1 MVAFTDRPPACKRLV
16 CECKPPSGGGS
27 ALVFE
32 PYLRQPADSNC
43 RLLFCTA
50 SDVFAWSPNQFFST
64 VSFPRSHR
72 PSNPHFLRRFG
83 TANPPATSGHLT
95 PRTDELCEPLLS
107 SGVCV
112 AGPSKSSSDE
122 ACRHSGQTRV
132 RTLNGEI
139 KTFRPYRHIAD
150 SPRYRPCL
158 RPAALVPRFPLGTV
172 SGELNLTH
180 PTEIRRIHRHFQAE
194 YDELLGNFVGNTLSD
209 LTAFISSASDP
220 VLERSRNRNQAT
232 GLLETLQNDQRPEDD
247 SRRPATQLPPVFGYR
262 TIRSLNG
269 RQRHDVG
276 AEDDLE
282 AVRALWNQRAQYS
295 SSPFSPPRMPPNLS
309 PPNLSPLP
317 QSEEYPEENRRVK
330 RRKLDSERAS
340 QSFKGF
346 RYGRYGQVEPGQL
359 KMEILSCDGGLFENG
374 SSYAYDN
381 ILRDDKTVYCT
392 QSNRCNIILKHQ
404 GATPF
409 SLKELVIKA
418 PALNYSSPVREGMVF
433 VSMHQDE
440 VLTRTAQYE
449 IQYASLRSGR
459 SSSTRPLAPIIS
471 IRHHEDGT
479 TVTRTHTRQR
489 RMYSMDGEDEENEQ
503 RTAQIPAEFTSQLPP
518 FNITTECSYEETDD
532 EDTPRISVNRRA
544 PNRIGSLP
552 FESDSSDDGNPF
564 ASDRYDFE
572 DYSFNNRRRDPSDMS
587 LAEAVEAT
595 QMATQEAVRAVGGEL
610 MAPHAKFFIEKDKS
624 KCTIRFDPPVS
635 GRFILLKMWS
645 SSRASG
651 SNIDIQAVL
660 AKGFAGPRY
669 FPSVELR

>member
-1 MVAFTDRPPACKRLV
+1 MSSQRPDPSQNPQRRDQDFPPLPPYRRLPPLPPLPSTRGPRPPLPPRHRLW
-16 CECKPPSGGGS
+16 G
-27 ALVFE
+27 AE
-32 PYLRQPADSNC
+32 PYASHGDQEDPYDTDDTGDIVRAARRQMAD
-43 RLLFCTA
+43 
-50 SDVFAWSPNQFFST
+50 
-64 VSFPRSHR
+64 
-72 PSNPHFLRRFG
+72 
-83 TANPPATSGHLT
+83 
-95 PRTDELCEPLLS
+95 
-107 SGVCV
+107 
-112 AGPSKSSSDE
+112 
-122 ACRHSGQTRV
+122 
-132 RTLNGEI
+132 
-139 KTFRPYRHIAD
+139 
-150 SPRYRPCL
+150 
-158 RPAALVPRFPLGTV
+158 
-172 SGELNLTH
+172 
-180 PTEIRRIHRHFQAE
+180 RHFQAE

-479 TVTRTHTRQR
+479 TVTRTHARQR
-489 RMYSMDGEDEENEQ
+489 RLYSMDGEDDENEQ

-518 FNITTECSYEETDD
+518 FNITTECNYEETDD

-595 QMATQEAVRAVGGEL
+595 QMATQEAVRAVGGGL

>member
-1 MVAFTDRPPACKRLV
+1 
-16 CECKPPSGGGS
+16 
-27 ALVFE
+27 
-32 PYLRQPADSNC
+32 
-43 RLLFCTA
+43 
-50 SDVFAWSPNQFFST
+50 
-64 VSFPRSHR
+64 
-72 PSNPHFLRRFG
+72 
-83 TANPPATSGHLT
+83 
-95 PRTDELCEPLLS
+95 
-107 SGVCV
+107 
-112 AGPSKSSSDE
+112 
-122 ACRHSGQTRV
+122 
-132 RTLNGEI
+132 
-139 KTFRPYRHIAD
+139 
-150 SPRYRPCL
+150 
-158 RPAALVPRFPLGTV
+158 
-172 SGELNLTH
+172 
-180 PTEIRRIHRHFQAE
+180 
-194 YDELLGNFVGNTLSD
+194 
-209 LTAFISSASDP
+209 
-220 VLERSRNRNQAT
+220 
-232 GLLETLQNDQRPEDD
+232 
-247 SRRPATQLPPVFGYR
+247 
-262 TIRSLNG
+262 
-269 RQRHDVG
+269 
-276 AEDDLE
+276 
-282 AVRALWNQRAQYS
+282 
-295 SSPFSPPRMPPNLS
+295 
-309 PPNLSPLP
+309 
-317 QSEEYPEENRRVK
+317 
-330 RRKLDSERAS
+330 
-340 QSFKGF
+340 
-346 RYGRYGQVEPGQL
+346 
-359 KMEILSCDGGLFENG
+359 
-374 SSYAYDN
+374 
-381 ILRDDKTVYCT
+381 
-392 QSNRCNIILKHQ
+392 
-404 GATPF
+404 
-409 SLKELVIKA
+409 
-418 PALNYSSPVREGMVF
+418 MVF

-471 IRHHEDGT
+471 IRHHDDGT

-489 RMYSMDGEDEENEQ
+489 RMYSMDGEDDENEQ

>member
-1 MVAFTDRPPACKRLV
+1 MSSQRPDPSQNPQRRDQDFPPLPPYRRLPPLPPLPSNRGPRPPLPPRHRLW
-16 CECKPPSGGGS
+16 G
-27 ALVFE
+27 AE
-32 PYLRQPADSNC
+32 PYASHGDQEDPYDTDDTGDIVRAARRQMAD
-43 RLLFCTA
+43 
-50 SDVFAWSPNQFFST
+50 
-64 VSFPRSHR
+64 
-72 PSNPHFLRRFG
+72 
-83 TANPPATSGHLT
+83 
-95 PRTDELCEPLLS
+95 
-107 SGVCV
+107 
-112 AGPSKSSSDE
+112 
-122 ACRHSGQTRV
+122 
-132 RTLNGEI
+132 
-139 KTFRPYRHIAD
+139 
-150 SPRYRPCL
+150 
-158 RPAALVPRFPLGTV
+158 
-172 SGELNLTH
+172 
-180 PTEIRRIHRHFQAE
+180 RHFQAE

-418 PALNYSSPVREGMVF
+418 PALNYSSP
-433 VSMHQDE
+433 
-440 VLTRTAQYE
+440 
-449 IQYASLRSGR
+449 
-459 SSSTRPLAPIIS
+459 
-471 IRHHEDGT
+471 
-479 TVTRTHTRQR
+479 
-489 RMYSMDGEDEENEQ
+489 
-503 RTAQIPAEFTSQLPP
+503 
-518 FNITTECSYEETDD
+518 
-532 EDTPRISVNRRA
+532 
-544 PNRIGSLP
+544 
-552 FESDSSDDGNPF
+552 
-564 ASDRYDFE
+564 
-572 DYSFNNRRRDPSDMS
+572 
-587 LAEAVEAT
+587 
-595 QMATQEAVRAVGGEL
+595 
-610 MAPHAKFFIEKDKS
+610 
-624 KCTIRFDPPVS
+624 
-635 GRFILLKMWS
+635 
-645 SSRASG
+645 
-651 SNIDIQAVL
+651 
-660 AKGFAGPRY
+660 
-669 FPSVELR
+669 

>member
-1 MVAFTDRPPACKRLV
+1 M
-16 CECKPPSGGGS
+16 
-27 ALVFE
+27 
-32 PYLRQPADSNC
+32 AD
-43 RLLFCTA
+43 
-50 SDVFAWSPNQFFST
+50 
-64 VSFPRSHR
+64 
-72 PSNPHFLRRFG
+72 
-83 TANPPATSGHLT
+83 
-95 PRTDELCEPLLS
+95 
-107 SGVCV
+107 
-112 AGPSKSSSDE
+112 
-122 ACRHSGQTRV
+122 
-132 RTLNGEI
+132 
-139 KTFRPYRHIAD
+139 
-150 SPRYRPCL
+150 
-158 RPAALVPRFPLGTV
+158 
-172 SGELNLTH
+172 
-180 PTEIRRIHRHFQAE
+180 RHFQAE

-282 AVRALWNQRAQYS
+282 A
-295 SSPFSPPRMPPNLS
+295 
-309 PPNLSPLP
+309 
-317 QSEEYPEENRRVK
+317 SEEYPEENRRVK

-489 RMYSMDGEDEENEQ
+489 RMYSMDGEDDENEQ